1 MEDHRGREAVDEF
14 GLKGF
19 LDLFQHG
26 FSGGDLTVEA
36 DGRLAGILCS
46 GIGGHDEDH
55 VSAVGFPSFVVSQY
69 GVIHY
74 LQQDVEYVGMGF
86 LYLVEQ

>member
-36 DGRLAGILCS
+36 DGRLAGFSLEKALLTSMEGSANYLRSS
-46 GIGGHDEDH
+46 GKTVH
-55 VSAVGFPSFVVSQY
+55 PLT
-69 GVIHY
+69 
-74 LQQDVEYVGMGF
+74 LQTIAWLKTLPETK
-86 LYLVEQ
+86 

>member
-46 GIGGHDEDH
+46 GFGGHDEDH

-69 GVIHY
+69 GVI
-74 LQQDVEYVGMGF
+74 LNKQQDVEYVGMGF